1 MTFLQ
6 FLEEMATSS
15 QTLTISA
22 GEVDRLVR
30 RFGDIVRKMGQW
42 NSSDG
47 SLEIPISVVVEAAR
61 QVGSGTLSQAVEEL
75 KHPEDFV
82 AMLHSSSAAVLIEK
96 VALISQKQFRDLL
109 TQLQQGGDPAEV
121 ERLKREVDQA
131 IFGMA
136 TERICLTG

>member
-6 FLEEMATSS
+6 FLEEMATTS

-30 RFGDIVRKMGQW
+30 RFGDVARKMGQW

-47 SLEIPISVVVEAAR
+47 SLEIPISVVAEAAR
-61 QVGSGTLSQAVEEL
+61 QVGSGTLTQAVEEL
-75 KHPEDFV
+75 KNPEDFV
-82 AMLHSSSAAVLIEK
+82 SMLHSSSAAVLIERI
-96 VALISQKQFRDLL
+96 AQISQKQFRDLL
-109 TQLQQGGDPAEV
+109 TQLQQSGDPAEV
-121 ERLKREVDQA
+121 ERLKGEVDQA

-136 TERICLTG
+136 AENICMTG